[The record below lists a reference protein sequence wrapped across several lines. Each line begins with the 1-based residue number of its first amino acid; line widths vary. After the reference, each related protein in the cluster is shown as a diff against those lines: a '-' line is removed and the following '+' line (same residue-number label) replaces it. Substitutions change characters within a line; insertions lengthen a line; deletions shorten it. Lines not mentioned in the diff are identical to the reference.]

1 VTELRL
7 VRHKDVASFSFLE
20 KIRNIIMKAVGR
32 SHGSAIGEGHF
43 LSALE
48 NAAAQENKA
57 RKLRSEGI
65 SGEERRAAWQ
75 EKTVKIGG

>member
-1 VTELRL
+1 
-7 VRHKDVASFSFLE
+7 
-20 KIRNIIMKAVGR
+20 MKAVGR